1 MSEPLARI
9 TSERLGGV
17 RVVAVTGEVDLSNAP
32 ALEGEIMLQAADA
45 SGVALDLSELGF
57 MDSAGVALLQRLARA
72 LLESDRGLRL
82 VAPASSPV
90 GRLVGLTGL
99 EALIPRDERVEDALA
114 ALS

>member
-1 MSEPLARI
+1 MSQPLAQV
-9 TSERLGGV
+9 TSERRGDV
-17 RVVAVTGEVDLSNAP
+17 RVVAVGGEIDLSNAV
-32 ALEGEIMLQAADA
+32 ALEGEILRRSADA
-45 SGVALDLSELGF
+45 RGVALDLSELGF

-72 LLESDRGLRL
+72 LLKSERRLRI

-99 EALIPRDERVEDALA
+99 DALIPRDATVEEALA